1 MTFPVKL
8 TPETGTSSC
17 PPLCALAVG
26 KTLATWRVFLDDAQ
40 RSIRDGASQAPM
52 SHTGTPQRA
61 RDMLVSLAGR
71 EAPAGPTSGVTRHYE
86 KDAVHV
92 T

>member
-1 MTFPVKL
+1 
-8 TPETGTSSC
+8 
-17 PPLCALAVG
+17 
-26 KTLATWRVFLDDAQ
+26 
-40 RSIRDGASQAPM
+40 M

-71 EAPAGPTSGVTRHYE
+71 RAAAGPTSGVTRHYE